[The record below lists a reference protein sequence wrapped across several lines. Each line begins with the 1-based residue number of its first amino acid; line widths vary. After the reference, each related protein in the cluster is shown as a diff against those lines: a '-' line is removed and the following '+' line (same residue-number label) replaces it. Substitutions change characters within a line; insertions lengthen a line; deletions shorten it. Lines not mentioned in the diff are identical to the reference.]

1 VLDCNDMRTRKL
13 VAVAD
18 EERSAQTWL
27 FDFSP
32 LHHWLWWL
40 ALAVLLVN
48 DNLLKGRGLAP
59 GWLTGKL
66 SDVAFLVVAPVLL
79 TTLLPLR
86 LRGRRCVAFAAVVAV
101 YAAADLSA
109 SASDAIV
116 ALAARLGLHWR
127 LWPDLTDLLALAV
140 LPASW
145 WIAGTR
151 GRRPLRPAR
160 TVVQAAGL
168 AIGVFACLATSEDL
182 GYPHYPFFV
191 NRTAGP
197 RDISLTWL
205 LRKTDCSVD
214 VASLAASLTSSD
226 LDDAHA
232 LTLASGQVAP
242 LDAVPT
248 SSSTMAGVC
257 GNLTSRNQSQGSCM
271 AVVVSV
277 KDGPAVLVSA
287 KRYWHEGG
295 GQIVAHC
302 GGSDGS
308 PSQCAPLMAIGKN
321 PGPDA
326 LSLVETAGQ
335 WKFQAGSNLTTAPI
349 DMTELASRVPAS
361 PGCRDL
367 RSQIHTWL
375 DGATACTTDADCQV
389 LRVNLA
395 IPGGGIC
402 IADVNRSVSSEQIAQ
417 QKAAWVAACE
427 TDDRFTCYGLE
438 HPPLCNAG
446 KCSEL
451 CAGLAVPSCPP
462 TCASLGYAISL
473 PCSAGMTCL
482 SSDEQL
488 CTCSETGP
496 TSNTYALTCKQQ
508 AEVPG
513 CPLRCIPTPAVV
525 DAASAVEVAPDSQ
538 IDSRPSDAG
547 VNGPLDAID

>member
-1 VLDCNDMRTRKL
+1 MRTRKL
-13 VAVAD
+13 PSITGQEA
-18 EERSAQTWL
+18 SAKTWF

-66 SDVAFLVVAPVLL
+66 SDIAFLVVAPVLL

-86 LRGRRCVAFAAVVAV
+86 LLGRRLLAFAAVVAV

-116 ALAARLGLHWR
+116 ALAARFGLHWR
-127 LWPDLTDLLALAV
+127 LWPDFTDLLALAV
-140 LPASW
+140 LPAGW

-151 GRRPLRPAR
+151 GRQPLRSAK
-160 TVVQAAGL
+160 TVVQTAGL

-182 GYPHYPFFV
+182 GYEHYPFFL

-197 RDISLTWL
+197 RDISLMWL
-205 LRKTDCSVD
+205 LRKTDCSLD

-232 LTLASGQVAP
+232 VTLASGQVAP
-242 LDAVPT
+242 LDAAPT
-248 SSSTMAGVC
+248 SPDTMAGVC
-257 GNLTSRNQSQGSCM
+257 GNLTNRRQYQGQCM
-271 AVVVSV
+271 AVIVSA

-295 GQIVAHC
+295 GGIVAC
-302 GGSDGS
+302 SGSDGS
-308 PSQCAPLMAIGKN
+308 PSQCAPLMSVSKD

-326 LSLVETAGQ
+326 LSLVESGGQ
-335 WKFQAGSNLTTAPI
+335 LKFQAGSNLATASI
-349 DMTELASRVPAS
+349 DMVELANRVPVS
-361 PGCRDL
+361 SGCREL
-367 RSQIHTWL
+367 RTQIHAL
-375 DGATACTTDADCQV
+375 LVGATACAADADCQV

-402 IADVNRSVSSEQIAQ
+402 NVDVNLSVSSEQIDQ
-417 QKAAWVAACE
+417 QKAAWIAACD
-427 TDDRFTCYGLE
+427 TDDSFTCYGA

-446 KCSEL
+446 KCGEL
-451 CAGLAVPSCPP
+451 CAGLAVPFCPP

-473 PCSAGMTCL
+473 PCSPATTSSCL

-488 CTCSETGP
+488 CTCDETRP
-496 TSNTYALTCKQQ
+496 TSNTYALRCKPQ

-513 CPLRCIPTPAVV
+513 CPVRCLPTQAVI
-525 DAASAVEVAPDSQ
+525 DASAVEVAPDSQ
-538 IDSRPSDAG
+538 LDSRRSGAQ
-547 VNGPLDAID
+547 LDSID